1 IGGASGA
8 VVDAYGYPLLFT
20 ATAGIGIPL
29 VLLCLIVRRDTMK
42 TVEEKEEAAEMTAA
56 PVGAGSRA

>member
-1 IGGASGA
+1 

-20 ATAGIGIPL
+20 GTAAIGIPL
-29 VLLCLIVRRDTMK
+29 VVLCFIIRQDTMK
-42 TVEEKEEAAEMTAA
+42 TVEEKEDAARMEAA